1 MPSDDN
7 TPEKRDIP
15 EKKDNE
21 ETETPAAPAQEPEL
35 QPEPPEE
42 QDEIIE
48 PAEDP
53 LHEAVAKGWTEE
65 KIEPGQA
72 AWRAPAAEEEPDFE
86 WVRHAITMDKIVGKE
101 DPPKPKKGGKGKVIL
116 AVVLILV
123 AILAAGLITLSVTV
137 TDPREGVA
145 YPYTTTY
152 VVLFPDGERVTVAN
166 TPMMAL
172 TYENE
177 MIIDVNGQRNKIVVG
192 EEKLISER
200 RAIINVFGRPV
211 LATNFQIFMKYLG
224 MNGNKAQF
232 YLTVKRSNDVPQFLI
247 NRLLPS
253 EIEAQPA

>member
-1 MPSDDN
+1 MTSDDN
-7 TPEKRDIP
+7 SPEKRGVP
-15 EKKDNE
+15 EKEGE
-21 ETETPAAPAQEPEL
+21 EGFESPVSPAKE
-35 QPEPPEE
+35 PEPPTEKPEE
-42 QDEIIE
+42 LEGIIE
-48 PAEDP
+48 QIENPPQEAAPDSWIREKVDP
-53 LHEAVAKGWTEE
+53 KPPRSVAS
-65 KIEPGQA
+65 
-72 AWRAPAAEEEPDFE
+72 AEEEPDFE

-101 DPPKPKKGGKGKVIL
+101 EPPKPKKRGKSKVIL
-116 AVVLILV
+116 AVLLILV

-152 VVLFPDGERVTVAN
+152 VVLFPDGERVNVAN

-200 RAIINVFGRPV
+200 RAIINVFSQPV

-232 YLTVKRSNDVPQFLI
+232 YLTVKRSSDVPQFLI
-247 NRLLPS
+247 DRLLPS
-253 EIEAQPA
+253 EIEARPA

>member
-1 MPSDDN
+1 MTSDGND
-7 TPEKRDIP
+7 PEKQSVP
-15 EKKDNE
+15 EKEKKE
-21 ETETPAAPAQEPEL
+21 ETESPAAPAQEPEQQTEIL
-35 QPEPPEE
+35 EEPEA
-42 QDEIIE
+42 IIE
-48 PAEDP
+48 PDEK
-53 LHEAVAKGWTEE
+53 LLQEVVAASWTEQ
-65 KIEPGQA
+65 KVDPK
-72 AWRAPAAEEEPDFE
+72 PARSAHATEEEPDFE

-247 NRLLPS
+247 DRLLPS